1 MIRTRVCDLLGIQ
14 HPIVLG
20 GMGGGATGAPLVAAV
35 SNSGGLGVL
44 GTSGM
49 NGARLKSEVDA
60 IRRTSDKP
68 FGINHLL
75 FEVDEER
82 FSVTVETK
90 PAVASFAW
98 ARADQDLHAYF
109 DRAHAAG
116 CKVMYMGGEVSE
128 NVRAAEAGADII
140 VAQGTEA
147 GGHVGWMASMPLV
160 PMVVDAV
167 APLPVLAAGG
177 FADGR
182 GLAAALALG
191 ADGVLVGTRLLATHE
206 SPLHPNFKQAIIDS
220 DGHDTVLTEIPD
232 LAAGRVWPGAMS
244 RALRNNFIERW
255 AGREWA
261 VRRDQREIAQAV
273 ADARKQGDAANA
285 PLFIGQDAGLIDTIE
300 PAGEIVK
307 RMASEAEQ
315 IIAERLAKL
324 IRR

>member
-1 MIRTRVCDLLGIQ
+1 
-14 HPIVLG
+14 
-20 GMGGGATGAPLVAAV
+20 MGGGATGVALVAAV
-35 SNSGGLGVL
+35 SNAGGLGVL

-49 NGARLKSEVDA
+49 DGARLRSEVDA
-60 IRRTSDKP
+60 IRRATDNP

-82 FSVTVETK
+82 FAVTLETK

-98 ARADQDLHAYF
+98 ARADQDLRAYF

-160 PMVVDAV
+160 PMVVHAV

-206 SPLHPNFKQAIIDS
+206 SPLHPNFKQAILDS

-244 RALRNNFIERW
+244 RALRNAFIERW
-255 AGREWA
+255 AGREWS
-261 VRRDQREIAQAV
+261 VRRDQRAIAQAV
-273 ADARKQGDAANA
+273 ADARKRGDAENA
-285 PLFIGQDAGLIDTIE
+285 PLFIGQDAGLIHSIKA
-300 PAGEIVK
+300 AGEIVEN
-307 RMASEAEQ
+307 MAAEAEG
-315 IIAERLAKL
+315 IIKDRLTL
-324 IRR
+324 LVRRP